1 MALLVKQWLLL
12 SSGIFIAHARP
23 KVPDYEDDVPEL
35 YEGDIAL
42 TKEQAEILRQSQPT
56 FNKSADWNQEA
67 QTRDAIKN
75 PRQLWPG
82 GIVPFKIS
90 YAIDARG
97 RQLIRNSMKDWMD
110 HVPCLRFKQRES
122 ERGYLEFVYKR
133 GCWSYLGHIGRR
145 QEVSI
150 GRYTEDPPCV
160 QGSITHELG
169 HAIGFLH
176 EQNRPDRD
184 DYVKINWHNMARGAA
199 SQFEKADPN
208 EVDYRGEPY
217 DYGSIMHYSKYQGNN
232 RPNAMTME
240 PIKANAEIGQRKSPS
255 KSDIRQARLMYGC
268 GGTKADGKKPEN
280 EPPGPEPAAP
290 PPPPPPPPPPSPPGP
305 GRPQPGGPPNCIGKT
320 ENSGRMQKIIL
331 VCKNPDDDKT
341 TNTTQTQVNSKET
354 WNGGT

>member
-12 SSGIFIAHARP
+12 SLGIFLAHARP

-42 TKEQAEILRQSQPT
+42 TKEQAEILRQSRPT

-97 RQLIRNSMKDWMD
+97 RQLIRNSMKDWTD

-122 ERGYLEFVYKR
+122 EKGYLEFVYKR

-290 PPPPPPPPPPSPPGP
+290 PPPPPPPGP
-305 GRPQPGGPPNCIGKT
+305 GRPQPG
-320 ENSGRMQKIIL
+320 
-331 VCKNPDDDKT
+331 
-341 TNTTQTQVNSKET
+341 
-354 WNGGT
+354 